1 MFSLVGNSRGR
12 KVVRWGYVILAFLL
26 ITLVAGGVAAG
37 LYAVFTRT
45 WNPLVLLVG
54 PVVGIAATLLTLL
67 VAWRTPLQR
76 MHILR

>member
-26 ITLVAGGVAAG
+26 TTLIAGGVAAG
-37 LYAVFTRT
+37 LYAIFTGT

-54 PVVGIAATLLTLL
+54 PAAGVPATLLTLL
-67 VAWRTPLQR
+67 VAWRVPLQR
-76 MHILR
+76 QQILR

>member
-12 KVVRWGYVILAFLL
+12 KVIRWGYVILAFLL
-26 ITLVAGGVAAG
+26 TTIAAGGVAAG
-37 LYAVFTRT
+37 LYALLTRT
-45 WNPLVLLVG
+45 WNPLVVLLG
-54 PVVGIAATLLTLL
+54 PVVGISATLLTLL